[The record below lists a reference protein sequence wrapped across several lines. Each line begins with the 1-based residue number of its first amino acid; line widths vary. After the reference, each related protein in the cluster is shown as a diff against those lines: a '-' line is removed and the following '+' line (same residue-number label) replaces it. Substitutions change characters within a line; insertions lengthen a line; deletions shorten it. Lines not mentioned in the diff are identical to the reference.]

1 MTFLRA
7 SNMTTPSLSALDSV
21 LAQMR
26 NVAQAA
32 ANTPTPPTATVGSAA
47 SSSFAGELQRS
58 MDRLTSAQNSANV
71 QAENFVAGTSN
82 ASLNDVMIDLQK
94 ASLAFQTTVQVRNR
108 FVQAYQSVASM
119 PV

>member
-1 MTFLRA
+1 MSIT
-7 SNMTTPSLSALDSV
+7 SPSIDAV

-26 NVAQAA
+26 SLAAQSTAGATNPSLSSAVNDNNNANSFAA
-32 ANTPTPPTATVGSAA
+32 QLESSINRLAATQNQANT
-47 SSSFAGELQRS
+47 
-58 MDRLTSAQNSANV
+58 
-71 QAENFVAGTSN
+71 QAESFVAGTSN

-94 ASLAFQTTVQVRNR
+94 ASLAFQTSIQVRNR

>member
-1 MTFLRA
+1 M
-7 SNMTTPSLSALDSV
+7 SISSPSIDAV

-26 NVAQAA
+26 TLATESAAGATNPIFSPTTNNNNSSNSFAAQLESSINRLAA
-32 ANTPTPPTATVGSAA
+32 TQNQANT
-47 SSSFAGELQRS
+47 
-58 MDRLTSAQNSANV
+58 
-71 QAENFVAGTSN
+71 QAESFVAGTSN

-94 ASLAFQTTVQVRNR
+94 ASLAFQTSIQVRNR